1 MFSTDYTS
9 RKKFKKKKKKKKKK
23 KNRKQTNR
31 YDTPTGES
39 TFTFFASLA

>member
-9 RKKFKKKKKKKKKK
+9 RKKLKKK

-31 YDTPTGES
+31 YDTPTGEF
-39 TFTFFASLA
+39 TFTFSASLA

>member
-9 RKKFKKKKKKKKKK
+9 RKKLK